1 MSRQSQRT
9 EKQWEAGGG
18 APSKEAVLAEI
29 EARIETMLEDGE
41 EEDVSAV
48 DFRLKMK
55 EAIAEIDENEES
67 KE

>member
-1 MSRQSQRT
+1 MSQQSERT

-41 EEDVSAV
+41 GEDVSDV

>member
-1 MSRQSQRT
+1 MSQQSERT

-41 EEDVSAV
+41 GEDV
-48 DFRLKMK
+48 
-55 EAIAEIDENEES
+55 
-67 KE
+67 

>member
-1 MSRQSQRT
+1 MSQQSERT

-41 EEDVSAV
+41 GEAEADV
-48 DFRLKMK
+48 DK
-55 EAIAEIDENEES
+55 
-67 KE
+67 

>member
-1 MSRQSQRT
+1 
-9 EKQWEAGGG
+9 
-18 APSKEAVLAEI
+18 
-29 EARIETMLEDGE
+29 MLEDGE
-41 EEDVSAV
+41 GEDVQDV